1 MNPRDAPEN
10 TDEKTLIILLNIIEA
25 LRAIRA
31 NFLRTII
38 TILIIAFGLTA
49 LIGVLT
55 AIDGVKFWFSSSFV
69 RIGTNTFRIENYTT
83 GVRSGGEQ
91 KKKRQVHLPITYEEA
106 EEFKREFSPYAPV
119 SISAAG
125 SFTTTAKYKSVR
137 TQNNLQLIGGDEAF
151 IVTDNYTIEKGRNIN
166 PDDVKLFR
174 NVALLG
180 HEVVNLLFNG
190 ENPIGKMVQLNGKAY
205 QVIGTL
211 AEVGS
216 QGLVGGDKISV
227 IPITTLS
234 QDAPRSRRSFGLH
247 VLSENIEDMENLT
260 FEAVGEF
267 RRIRG
272 LKPAEENNFGIIK
285 VDAIINNLMDN
296 LRYLT
301 WSATVIAIITLFSAA
316 IGLMNIMLVSVT
328 ERTRE
333 IGVRKALGARKGT
346 ILLQFLTEAVVITQL
361 GGLLGIGFGVLVGNI
376 VSLLLGTGFVVPWD
390 WVFFGFFLCLLVGVI
405 AGIYP
410 ARKAA
415 ALDPIESLRYE

>member
-1 MNPRDAPEN
+1 MALPEIPQAV
-10 TDEKTLIILLNIIEA
+10 IIFLNIIEA
-25 LRAIRA
+25 LRSIRA
-31 NFLRTII
+31 NFLRTVI
-38 TILIIAFGLTA
+38 TILIIALGLTA

-83 GVRSGGEQ
+83 GVRSGGKDTQ
-91 KKKRQVHLPITYEEA
+91 KRQVHFPISFDEA
-106 EEFKREFSPYAPV
+106 EQFKNEFSSMAPV
-119 SISAAG
+119 SISASG
-125 SFTTTAKYKSVR
+125 SFTTIAKYKSTR
-137 TQNNLQLIGGDEAF
+137 TQNNLQLIGGDESF
-151 IVTDNYTIEKGRNIN
+151 IVTDNYPIDQGRNIN

-174 NVALLG
+174 NVTLIG
-180 HEVVNLLFNG
+180 HEVKNLLFPN
-190 ENPIGKMVQLNGKAY
+190 ESAIGKDIQLNGKTY

-216 QGLVGGDKISV
+216 QGLVGGDKICV
-227 IPITTLS
+227 IPITTLD
-234 QDAPRSRRSFGLH
+234 QDFPQGRRSFGLH

-260 FEAVGEF
+260 FEAVGTF

-272 LKPAEENNFGIIK
+272 LKPAEDNNFGIIK

-301 WSATVIAIITLFSAA
+301 WSATVISIITLFSAA
-316 IGLMNIMLVSVT
+316 IALMNIMLVSVT

-333 IGVRKALGARKGT
+333 IGVRKATGARRNT
-346 ILLQFLTEAVVITQL
+346 ILLQFLTEAVVITQI
-361 GGLLGIGFGVLVGNI
+361 GGLLGIGLGVLIGNI

-390 WVFFGFFLCLLVGVI
+390 WVAFGFFLCLIVGVA

-410 ARKAA
+410 ALKASR
-415 ALDPIESLRYE
+415 LDPIESLRYE